1 MGKEEIE
8 RGNWSGQLDFILSCI
23 GYAVGLG
30 NVWRFPY
37 LCYRN
42 GGGAFLIPYA
52 IMLVIAGIPLFF
64 FELSFGQFASEGPVT
79 VWKVSPFFMGIGWA
93 MCLIS
98 AMVSIYYNVIIMYSI
113 YYMFVSFISI
123 DTVLPWQSCNN
134 TWNTDDCRI
143 KPYPKLSEM
152 NEGNKTA
159 SLLTLSFPACLNK
172 TLDDVNSYYNTTYMD
187 YTEYNSTIL
196 QSNFTEECKRKF
208 RTASE
213 EFWTRQVLQLQD
225 APEGLDDIGD
235 VSIRNLICLL
245 FAWVFIFFCLMKG
258 VKSSGKV
265 VYFTATF
272 PYIVLIILLIRGVT
286 LDGYYDGILFYIIP
300 KWEEISK
307 PKVWGDAATQI
318 FYSLGVAFGGLLTM
332 ASYNKFKNNTLRDS
346 MIVSLINCCTSV
358 FAGFAIFSLLGH
370 MAYIT
375 NRKVE
380 EVADSG
386 PGLAFVAYPEGI
398 AKLADPW
405 PPIVAFLFFFM
416 IFTLGLDSQF
426 AMMETVISG
435 LSDVFPRLLRR
446 HKTLFTFAA
455 CMVGFVLGIPQVC
468 KGGIYVLTLMD
479 WYSGSYNLMIVSLC
493 ELVAICYVYGV
504 NNFRKDIEM
513 MLGGF
518 PGVFWVYWFVTWCFI
533 TPVAIVFI
541 VIMSGITYAP
551 AYYSKYEGKYIFP
564 SFAEGLGWLMVV
576 SPLALIVGGMIV
588 QTIRYGGIVKAL
600 KPEESWG
607 PALDEDRVGRYSPRH
622 VEEFGKD
629 GPGPGGATNMGY
641 VSEKG
646 KPYIV
651 EGEKNGYDHRL

>member
-1 MGKEEIE
+1 MAKEEIE
-8 RGNWSGQLDFILSCI
+8 RGNWTGKLDFILSCI

-42 GGGAFLIPYA
+42 GGGAFLVPYA

-113 YYMFVSFISI
+113 YYMFVSFVSI
-123 DTVLPWQSCNN
+123 DTTLPWQTCTNI
-134 TWNTDDCRI
+134 WNTENCRI
-143 KPYPKLSEM
+143 KPYPKLSEL
-152 NEGNKTA
+152 NEINKTMELIGLNDK
-159 SLLTLSFPACLNK
+159 SCLNK
-172 TLDDVNSYYNTTYMD
+172 TVDDVNSLFGTSLTSYM
-187 YTEYNSTIL
+187 EFNSTML
-196 QSNFTEECKRKF
+196 QSNVTKQCEIKF

-213 EFWTRQVLQLQD
+213 EFWTRQVLQLQETPD
-225 APEGLDDIGD
+225 GLYDIGD

-245 FAWVFIFFCLMKG
+245 FAWIFIFFCLMKG

-272 PYIVLIILLIRGVT
+272 PYIVLLMLLIRGVT
-286 LDGYYDGILFYIIP
+286 LEGYYDGILFYIIP

-332 ASYNKFKNNTLRDS
+332 ASYNKFKNNTLRDALL
-346 MIVSLINCCTSV
+346 VSLINCSTSV

-370 MAYIT
+370 MAFIT
-375 NRKVE
+375 NRLVE

-398 AKLADPW
+398 AKLAEPW

-435 LSDVFPRLLRR
+435 LSDVFPYYLRK
-446 HKTLFTFAA
+446 HKTLFTFVT
-455 CMVGFVLGIPQVC
+455 CMIGFLLGIPQVC

-493 ELVAICYVYGV
+493 ELVAVCYVYGV
-504 NNFRKDIEM
+504 NNFRRDIEM

-518 PGVFWVYWFVTWCFI
+518 PKVFWVYWYVTWCFI

-551 AYYSKYEGKYIFP
+551 AYYTKYEGVYTFP
-564 SFAEGLGWLMVV
+564 DFAEGLGWLMVV

-588 QTIRYGGIVKAL
+588 QSIRYGGVAKAL
-600 KPEESWG
+600 KVQPDWG
-607 PALDEDRVGRYSPRH
+607 PALDENRTGRYSPRD
-622 VEEFGKD
+622 EPDFSKD
-629 GPGPGGATNMGY
+629 EPAGATNLGYMG
-641 VSEKG
+641 EKG
-646 KPYIV
+646 RPYV
-651 EGEKNGYDHRL
+651 VNDKNGYDHRL